1 MSRQVR
7 LTDFVVAAIESEMQP
22 RETYSEALERL
33 LKELG
38 RFRKHVRIVHTTD
51 EAEE

>member
-1 MSRQVR
+1 MSKQVR
-7 LTDFVVAAIESEMQP
+7 LSELAIAELESEMIP
-22 RETYSEALERL
+22 RESYTETLERL